1 MRKQEAAPEE
11 EGVDWADDR
20 AQKDVDLGLVYQ
32 AIRTVRGQIGEWK
45 VQQRL
50 ASAGIQGGPR
60 ADACAREL
68 GICDQRL
75 RILTEL
81 AAEVKA
87 SETGLDPKSRRIV
100 VPRYDLTAMEQAAD
114 GRR

>member
-1 MRKQEAAPEE
+1 MRGKQDEPETE
-11 EGVDWADDR
+11 SIDWSDDR
-20 AQKDVDLGLVYQ
+20 AQKEVDLELVYQ

-60 ADACAREL
+60 ADACEREL
-68 GICDQRL
+68 TIANQRL
-75 RILTEL
+75 AVLADL

-87 SETGLDPKSRRIV
+87 SATGLGPAPTTRIV
-100 VPRYDLTAMEQAAD
+100 VPQLLVGASD